1 MLCEAII
8 CLSCVFV
15 HILVFNCVCSHL
27 VFTHL
32 VFVLGTIYIL
42 TPRIFFSSSPSIST
56 LHSIFYNKLNSQA
69 GQVPPTSHYIPSI
82 MNGHH
87 IPLIMIVHG
96 IQVPQAKV
104 ASLAPL
110 IGVPASLGRAEA
122 AHRGHPVVRVGSQ
135 VVSRLCHLFIRIRYP
150 YSTRLMNT
158 HLSLVS
164 TLSSYKGIIPTIIV
178 AMMIGLALAISLNGI
193 HQTVRVGRAIVA
205 ASYVRA
211 L

>member
-1 MLCEAII
+1 
-8 CLSCVFV
+8 
-15 HILVFNCVCSHL
+15 
-27 VFTHL
+27 
-32 VFVLGTIYIL
+32 
-42 TPRIFFSSSPSIST
+42 
-56 LHSIFYNKLNSQA
+56 
-69 GQVPPTSHYIPSI
+69 

-135 VVSRLCHLFIRIRYP
+135 V
-150 YSTRLMNT
+150 
-158 HLSLVS
+158 
-164 TLSSYKGIIPTIIV
+164 GIIPTIIV